1 MVVASTD
8 DDEIQV
14 LTEDRA
20 FLGVIVARDH
30 AGVAA
35 VLDSGL
41 LLDFSL
47 ENATVTMKRA
57 ATGQLLF
64 S

>member
-14 LTEDRA
+14 LAEDREL
-20 FLGVIVARDH
+20 LGVIVARDH

-47 ENATVTMKRA
+47 ENTTVTMKRA

-64 S
+64 T